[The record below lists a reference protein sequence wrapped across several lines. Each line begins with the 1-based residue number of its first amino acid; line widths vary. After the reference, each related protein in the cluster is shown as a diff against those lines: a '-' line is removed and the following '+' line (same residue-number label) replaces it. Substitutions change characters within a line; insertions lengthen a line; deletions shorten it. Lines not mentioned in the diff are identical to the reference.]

1 MKVLGIETSCD
12 DTGIAI
18 YDSEEGL
25 LINEIYNQK
34 KLHNMYGGIIPELAS
49 REHMKAMIFLLKKIF
64 YKKKIFQG
72 IDLISYTA
80 GPGLVGS
87 LLVGATFAC
96 SLGLSL
102 NIPVIPVNHMEGH
115 LLSPMLDCT
124 LIEFPFIG
132 LLVSGKHTQIIA
144 AYRLGEYEILG
155 NCLDDAAGEA
165 FDKTAKLLGL
175 KYPGGPEL
183 SKLARSGIK
192 KSFYFP
198 RPMIH
203 DPSLNFSFS
212 GLKTYAAQVIKKS
225 NQSIQE
231 KANIA
236 RAFEDAVIDILLI
249 KTKKALTKK
258 KWKRLI
264 IAGGVSANY
273 ILRKKAEKMVKEYF
287 NGQVFFSSLDFCT
300 DNAAMI
306 AYLGLLRYK
315 EAEYPQLEILVK
327 PKWSISNMCYKKF
340 S

>member
-1 MKVLGIETSCD
+1 MKVLGIETSFD
-12 DTGIAI
+12 DTCIAI

-25 LINEIYNQK
+25 LINKIYNQK
-34 KLHNMYGGIIPELAS
+34 KLHNIYGGIIPELAS

-64 YKKKIFQG
+64 DKKKILQG

-115 LLSPMLDCT
+115 LLSPMLDCK
-124 LIEFPFIG
+124 LVEFPFIG

-165 FDKTAKLLGL
+165 FDKIAKLLGL

-183 SKLARSGIK
+183 SKLAQIGMK
-192 KSFYFP
+192 KSFCFP

-212 GLKTYAAQVIKKS
+212 GLKTYTAQVIKKS

-258 KWKRLI
+258 KWNRLI
-264 IAGGVSANY
+264 VAGGVSANY
-273 ILRKKAEKMVKEYF
+273 ILRKKAEKMVKEHF

-315 EAEYPQLEILVK
+315 EAKYPQSEILVK
-327 PKWSISNMCYKKF
+327 PKWSISNMCYKDF
-340 S
+340 P